1 MPNQTER
8 AETFAKLHVK
18 GSPVILWNIWDPGSA
33 AVAARAGA
41 RAIATGS
48 WSVAAAFGFADG
60 EKLPLDLAL
69 ANIRRIVAT
78 VDLPVT
84 LDLEGGYGTTPEAVA
99 ETVTQVL
106 ATGAIGFNFED
117 QIVGGEGLYPIA
129 DQVARIQAMRQAAV
143 RAGVPAFLNAR
154 TDLFLKA
161 DASRHDEELVD
172 RALERAAAYAAA
184 GASGFF
190 VPGLIDETLIRRV
203 CAESALPVN
212 AMALG
217 GSPSA
222 RRLAELGVAR
232 ISHGPGP
239 YRLAMKALEEAARAA
254 LAPIEP
260 RPV

>member
-1 MPNQTER
+1 MPSQLER

-18 GSPVILWNIWDPGSA
+18 GSPVILFNIWDPGSA
-33 AVAARAGA
+33 VVAARAGA

-69 ANIRRIVAT
+69 ANIRRIVAA

-99 ETVTQVL
+99 GTVTQVL
-106 ATGAIGFNFED
+106 ATGVIGFNFED
-117 QIVGGEGLYPIA
+117 QIVGGAGLYPIA
-129 DQVARIQAMRQAAV
+129 DQAARIHAVRQAAE
-143 RAGVPAFLNAR
+143 RTGVVAFLNAR
-154 TDLFLKA
+154 TDLFLKGDTA
-161 DASRHDEELVD
+161 EHDGALVD
-172 RALERAAAYAAA
+172 AALERAAAYAAA

-190 VPGLIDETLIRRV
+190 VPGLIDETLIGRV
-203 CAESALPVN
+203 CAESTLPVN
-212 AMALG
+212 VMALVG
-217 GSPSA
+217 APSA

-239 YRLAMKALEEAARAA
+239 YRLAMKTLEEAAHAA
-254 LAPIEP
+254 LAPIERSP
-260 RPV
+260 A